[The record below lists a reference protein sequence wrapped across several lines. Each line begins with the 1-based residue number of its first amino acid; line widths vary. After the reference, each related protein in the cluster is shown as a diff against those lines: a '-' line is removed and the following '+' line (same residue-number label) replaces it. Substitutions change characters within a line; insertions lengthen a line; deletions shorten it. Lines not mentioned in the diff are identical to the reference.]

1 MDRVRQRLQDR
12 LAEISEDLRK
22 IEAKNAERLERW
34 QEARET
40 TPETEAE
47 PAEVPVTSE
56 EDDETRI
63 ERKRRTSALI
73 EQLELARPEGMEDRG
88 VRFRGR

>member
-1 MDRVRQRLQDR
+1 MDRIRQRFQDR
-12 LAEISEDLRK
+12 LAEISEDMHRL
-22 IEAKNAERLERW
+22 EAKTTERLEQL
-34 QEARET
+34 QEAREAT
-40 TPETEAE
+40 SETEAE
-47 PAEVPVTSE
+47 PVEVPITSE

-73 EQLELARPEGMEDRG
+73 EQLELVRPEGMEDRG